1 MDNMVLTREAL
12 KLPPAERVQVIDSLW
27 QSLDPAEQAAIDQAW
42 LEESRDRLKAHRE
55 GKLAAVDGEEALRQI
70 EADLGK

>member
-1 MDNMVLTREAL
+1 MDNVILTREAL

-42 LEESRDRLKAHRE
+42 LEESRDRLKAHHE
-55 GKLAAVDGEEALRQI
+55 GKLAAVDGEEALRRI